1 MLDGSIRNP
10 DLCWVRAERSGRSE
24 TGLLS
29 SSARCPVGGCL
40 FSKVGGGF
48 GGFAPNLHAISTLA
62 PNGAK
67 FICFLW
73 GVAPGPKYI
82 IISLKSVSPGFKEM
96 QKQGKHIYHLN

>member
-1 MLDGSIRNP
+1 VLGQKGRVCQKPGYREAMPVPPRVG
-10 DLCWVRAERSGRSE
+10 VFFQSGE
-24 TGLLS
+24 
-29 SSARCPVGGCL
+29 C
-40 FSKVGGGF
+40 F
-48 GGFAPNLHAISTLA
+48 GGFAPNLHAISTPA